1 MKNIALSVDVK
12 SIIVDVSQ
20 EILEKNILD
29 FTYSSLE
36 LNNITYKS
44 TDKIYCNFLKYSNQ
58 YQIFVFNNNFEYMI
72 FELLSNTENLDFTL
86 YITKDFFVVFE
97 KNKFYTYQ
105 KTNQEYSED
114 ELLEYINKNFN
125 ISITTIIK
133 LDENEVNKI
142 IENKD
147 FNLYKSNLKN
157 INIKSNKTFLLYL
170 SYLLIC
176 VLGTFF
182 YQEFEEKSLHKHRA
196 IKQNLAKKEYSKT
209 IKKLK
214 FTPYEKEYEKLI
226 KTINKLDLKLVS
238 LTYSN
243 SRMKIKVHSKKK
255 NNIYVF
261 LAAYQKRLQSNN
273 IRKLTSKNI
282 FESILNVKIN

>member
-1 MKNIALSVDVK
+1 MKNIALSIDVK

-44 TDKIYCNFLKYSNQ
+44 TDKIYCNFLQYSNQ

-72 FELLSNTENLDFTL
+72 FELLSNTKNLDFTL
-86 YITKDFFVVFE
+86 YISKDFFVVFE

-105 KTNQEYSED
+105 KTNQEYLED

-133 LDENEVNKI
+133 FDENEVNKI

-182 YQEFEEKSLHKHRA
+182 YQEFEEKSLHKDRA

>member
-72 FELLSNTENLDFTL
+72 FELLSNTKNLDFTL

-105 KTNQEYSED
+105 KTNQEYLED

-133 LDENEVNKI
+133 LDENKVNKI

-147 FNLYKSNLKN
+147 FTLYKTNLKN

-170 SYLLIC
+170 FYLLIC
-176 VLGTFF
+176 ILGTFL
-182 YQEFEEKSLHKHRA
+182 YQEFEEKSFHKDRVT
-196 IKQNLAKKEYSKT
+196 KQNFVKKEYSKT
-209 IKKLK
+209 IQKLK
-214 FTPYEKEYEKLI
+214 FTPYEKEYEKVI

-243 SRMKIKVHSKKK
+243 SRMKIKVHSKNK
-255 NNIYVF
+255 NSIYVF

>member
-1 MKNIALSVDVK
+1 MKNIALSIDVK

-72 FELLSNTENLDFTL
+72 FELLSNTKNLDFTL

-105 KTNQEYSED
+105 KTNQEYLED

-182 YQEFEEKSLHKHRA
+182 YQEFEEKSLHKDRA

>member
-1 MKNIALSVDVK
+1 MKNIALSIDVK

-105 KTNQEYSED
+105 KTNQEYLED

-182 YQEFEEKSLHKHRA
+182 YQEFEEKSLHKDRA

-226 KTINKLDLKLVS
+226 KRINKLDLKLVS